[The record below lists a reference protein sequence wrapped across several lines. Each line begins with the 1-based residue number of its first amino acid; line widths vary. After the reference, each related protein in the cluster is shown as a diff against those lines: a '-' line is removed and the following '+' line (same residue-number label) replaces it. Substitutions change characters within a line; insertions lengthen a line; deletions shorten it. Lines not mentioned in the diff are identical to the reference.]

1 MSEVMIAGA
10 ILFASIFGALVIFP
24 LMIGIVAVASNLSD
38 AIYAKAI
45 DKQNEK
51 FWKKKELIRERAL
64 TEKQTI
70 TQVKTKLYPEYRY
83 AVVNAD
89 NDKPLWVFEHEY
101 EAREIARLTSQTV
114 YILDLRGVK
123 NEQVW

>member
-1 MSEVMIAGA
+1 MSDAMTGAA
-10 ILFASIFGALVIFP
+10 ILYASIFGALVMFP
-24 LMIGIVAVASNLSD
+24 LMIGIVAVASHISD
-38 AIYAKAI
+38 AIYARVI

-64 TEKQTI
+64 TETQTI

-83 AVVNAD
+83 AVVNAN
-89 NDKPLWVFEHEY
+89 NDKPLWVCEHEC
-101 EAREIARLTSQTV
+101 EAREIARLSSQTV
-114 YILDLRGVK
+114 YILDLKGVK

>member
-1 MSEVMIAGA
+1 MR
-10 ILFASIFGALVIFP
+10 
-24 LMIGIVAVASNLSD
+24 
-38 AIYAKAI
+38 
-45 DKQNEK
+45 KQSTNRTRSSGR
-51 FWKKKELIRERAL
+51 KKELIRERA
-64 TEKQTI
+64 I

-89 NDKPLWVFEHEY
+89 NDKSLWVFEHEY